1 MTERK
6 RGKPTPLAEVLPGVM
21 GQSGLRARLD
31 QAGVI
36 LNWPR
41 IVGKEIAK
49 VTQPISVDRRGV
61 LLVAVTTNAWMNELA
76 MMEPELLRVINEE
89 SGAKKVERIRWRLV
103 R

>member
-1 MTERK
+1 MSERK
-6 RGKPTPLAEVLPGVM
+6 RGKPTRVGEVLPGVM

-36 LNWPR
+36 LNWAG
-41 IVGKEIAK
+41 IVGTEIAK
-49 VTQPISVDRRGV
+49 VTQAISVDRQGV

-76 MMEPELLRVINEE
+76 MMEPELLRAINEK
-89 SGAKKVERIRWRLV
+89 SPAKKVEHIRWRLV